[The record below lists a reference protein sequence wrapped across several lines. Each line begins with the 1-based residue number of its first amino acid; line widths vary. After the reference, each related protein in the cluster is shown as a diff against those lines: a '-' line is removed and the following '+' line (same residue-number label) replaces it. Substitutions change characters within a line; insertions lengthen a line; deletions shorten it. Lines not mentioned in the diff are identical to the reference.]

1 MSSSSSGPTD
11 PPCFAVRGANAAHEF
26 ARGVG
31 LAPAAQERVAEAI
44 SLHVNVSV
52 GLEHGPEA
60 HLLNAG
66 TALDVTGLRYWEL
79 PEGAAD
85 AVVARHPRLDMKRLI
100 GEAWKVEAD
109 AHPEC
114 RGHFLNQ
121 FLQFGSRVRSAP
133 FAE

>member
-1 MSSSSSGPTD
+1 RYAAGPTD
-11 PPCFAVRGANAAHEF
+11 PPCFAVRGAAAAREL

-31 LAPAAQERVAEAI
+31 RAPTAQARAAEAI
-44 SLHVNVSV
+44 SLHVNVNV

-85 AVVARHPRLDMKRLI
+85 AIVARHPRLDMKRLI
-100 GEAWKVEAD
+100 WDAGKGDAD
-109 AHPEC
+109 AHPPE
-114 RGHFLNQ
+114 RGHVLN
-121 FLQFGSRVRSAP
+121 
-133 FAE
+133 

>member
-1 MSSSSSGPTD
+1 M
-11 PPCFAVRGANAAHEF
+11 RGAGAAREF
-26 ARGVG
+26 ARGAG

-44 SLHVNVSV
+44 TLHVNVSV

-85 AVVARHPRLDMKRLI
+85 AVVARYPRLDMKRLI
-100 GEAWKVEAD
+100 WDVSKTEAD

-114 RGHFLNQ
+114 RGNFLDQ
-121 FLQFGSRVRSAP
+121 FLQFGSRVRNAP
-133 FAE
+133 FDE